1 MGKINDLKDQA
12 LATLRGKWGSFVGL
26 TFIYILLY
34 CLVSLMSQ
42 FGEIFTDSSFHG
54 IAVVTTSLGG
64 LLAFLIIPMEFG
76 YDVAFLHSSRQ
87 DLPADIGDLFFGYK
101 RFWHVF
107 GTLVLKSLAIAAALV
122 PCMIVMAV
130 LMVKFMDADSFNTAM
145 AVVLVFLCCA
155 LMIPGVIVS
164 LAYAMVPYIL
174 RDKPDYS
181 CSEIL
186 VESRM
191 MMKGHKGELF
201 LLYLSFIGW
210 GILSALT
217 FFIGLLW
224 LAPYMQMTEFKFYEQ
239 LRAELDI
246 PAEDNAPF
254 EEYMPVE
261 EDTPVEDNVTL

>member
-1 MGKINDLKDQA
+1 MGKINDLKEEA

-26 TFIYILLY
+26 TFIYVLLY
-34 CLVSLMSQ
+34 VLASAMSQ
-42 FGEIFTDSSFHG
+42 FGSLFTDSSFHG
-54 IAVVTTSLGG
+54 LAVVTTVLGSF
-64 LLAFLIIPMEFG
+64 LAFMMIPMEFG

-107 GTLVLKSLAIAAALV
+107 GTLVLKSLVIAAALV
-122 PCMIVMAV
+122 PSMIVLIV
-130 LMVKFMDADSFNTAM
+130 LMFKFQDADSYNFAM
-145 AVVLVFLCCA
+145 AVVLILLCFA
-155 LMIPGVIVS
+155 LLIPGIVAS
-164 LAYAMVPYIL
+164 LAYAMVPYVL

-186 VESRM
+186 LESRM

-210 GILSALT
+210 GILSAFT
-217 FFIGLLW
+217 CFIGLLW

-254 EEYMPVE
+254 EEYTRRKMP
-261 EDTPVEDNVTL
+261 